1 MPAPSSQGSQALN
14 DQAYA
19 LMQSAV
25 ALIPQGGWQ
34 EAAAALEKAAGLHAQ
49 AGRAY
54 DEARCLQLAA
64 TLRRSAGEPEKA
76 RSLVEQA
83 ATVAPTDQPLAVSIS
98 AERAETAFAEG
109 RFQEAVS
116 AWTTAL
122 DEARCAGLKADGM
135 SALARRCAAAY
146 MALGEFEHANNDFDE
161 AFRLLDAARG
171 RETAW
176 FVRIEQARLLLQI
189 GHSDQ
194 AEQVLT
200 ALEAGLQHEP
210 PGPHL
215 LAELLGLCARMA
227 RAAGQMGTA
236 IEYARRSRDAALQ
249 AVAPLS
255 YFAASVELAEA
266 LQAQGDLSGAYG
278 TLSTAWA
285 TLSDVLGKET
295 AGSWIEPCL
304 IGYQVRWGES
314 AFQQAKNAYEAR
326 RRAEI
331 NAKADQE

>member
-122 DEARCAGLKADGM
+122 DEC
-135 SALARRCAAAY
+135 
-146 MALGEFEHANNDFDE
+146 
-161 AFRLLDAARG
+161 
-171 RETAW
+171 
-176 FVRIEQARLLLQI
+176 
-189 GHSDQ
+189 
-194 AEQVLT
+194 
-200 ALEAGLQHEP
+200 
-210 PGPHL
+210 
-215 LAELLGLCARMA
+215 
-227 RAAGQMGTA
+227 
-236 IEYARRSRDAALQ
+236 
-249 AVAPLS
+249 VAP
-255 YFAASVELAEA
+255 
-266 LQAQGDLSGAYG
+266 D
-278 TLSTAWA
+278 
-285 TLSDVLGKET
+285 
-295 AGSWIEPCL
+295 
-304 IGYQVRWGES
+304 
-314 AFQQAKNAYEAR
+314 
-326 RRAEI
+326 
-331 NAKADQE
+331 